1 VNLENFKNLNRVCE
15 DLLRQNLS
23 RPEGLAFSALHL
35 LGPHPSQLEK
45 YEFPQRENFIQSW
58 KYSGWR
64 LFQRAAGLLAPKN
77 ISVLWKKYNLKR
89 IDHIIISHEVGGP
102 NLKQDFYFG
111 QIPKS
116 LEKLGKK
123 VLILKINHLGLKS
136 KLRALVPAKNSKNI
150 FSIALPEWTSWKI
163 ENEIS
168 RIIPSAYKKIEK
180 DIHTKNKYGPIVKG
194 ALSRKSEELSAAF
207 NLRLYFFMRAILKE
221 MRPSTLHFTWE
232 GHAWERLAIRAARE
246 VSPRAICV
254 GYQHTVLFPN
264 AIGPFRSLG
273 KLHDPDEIWTVGRQN
288 YKRLTSAWASR
299 GVRISIYGSPRHRRF
314 PLREATKKK
323 PLCIV
328 APEGFMSEASRLFL
342 FGKEVAKRFPAIQF
356 RFRSHPILPFG
367 AVAKRNPSLSQLPS
381 NVEISDQ
388 AKPNDL
394 TQARWFIYRGTSLV
408 FEALAAGAKPLYV
421 GKKNELSIDPL
432 EKLKKWK
439 RVLGRPQEAKQVF
452 KKDLLPH
459 PKKTWQELRMAKKWG
474 ADYFM
479 KEKPQLAAGRRK
491 KRK

>member
-1 VNLENFKNLNRVCE
+1 MNLENFKNLNRVCE

-45 YEFPQRENFIQSW
+45 YEFPQRENFIQSG
-58 KYSGWR
+58 KYSAWR
-64 LFQRAAGLLAPKN
+64 LFQQAAGLLAPKN
-77 ISVLWKKYNLKR
+77 ISVLWKKHKLKR

-123 VLILKINHLGLKS
+123 VLILKINHLDLKS
-136 KLRALVPAKNSKNI
+136 KLRALVPAKISKNI
-150 FSIALPEWTSWKI
+150 FSITLPEWTSWKI

-168 RIIPSAYKKIEK
+168 RIIPRAYKKIEK

-207 NLRLYFFMRAILKE
+207 NLRLYFLMKEILKE
-221 MRPSTLHFTWE
+221 TRPFTLHFTWE

-246 VSPRAICV
+246 VLPQIACI

-264 AIGPFRSLG
+264 AVGPFRSLG
-273 KLHDPDEIWTVGRQN
+273 KLHDPDEIWTVGRPN
-288 YKRLTSAWASR
+288 YKRLSCAWESR

-314 PLREATKKK
+314 PSRKTSKKK

-328 APEGFMSEASRLFL
+328 APEGFQSEASKLFL
-342 FGKEVAKRFPAIQF
+342 FAKEAAKKSPAIQF
-356 RFRSHPILPFG
+356 RFRSHPVLPFG
-367 AVAKRNPSLSQLPS
+367 AVANLNPNLKQLPPNVKIS
-381 NVEISDQ
+381 NQ

-394 TQARWFIYRGTSLV
+394 IQARWFLYRGTSLV
-408 FEALAAGAKPLYV
+408 FEALAAGAKPLYA
-421 GKKNELSIDPL
+421 GRKNELSIDPL

-439 RVLGRPQEAKQVF
+439 KSIRRPEEAKQVF
-452 KKDLLPH
+452 EKDLLSF
-459 PKKTWQELRMAKKWG
+459 PKKISREIRMAKKWG

-479 KEKPQLAAGRRK
+479 KEKPELVTQSIK
-491 KRK
+491 KGE